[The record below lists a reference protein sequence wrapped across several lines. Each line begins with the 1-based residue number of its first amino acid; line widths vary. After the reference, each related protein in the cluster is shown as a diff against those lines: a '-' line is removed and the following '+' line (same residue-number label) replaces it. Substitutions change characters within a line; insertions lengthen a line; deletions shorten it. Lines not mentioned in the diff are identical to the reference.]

1 MATRYVNENNV
12 YAYRDADGHWC
23 LGKQSDIDAGTFI
36 LRSTVAVD
44 KPYAKNVQYVNADSI
59 KTNVEITPHYID
71 YTAVLTEHAEAAER
85 AEQAAEDDAL
95 TIAEALAYT
104 QSTNETL
111 TNIIG

>member
-23 LGKQSDIDAGTFI
+23 FGKQADIDAGTFI
-36 LRSTVAVD
+36 LRSTVAAD
-44 KPYAKNVQYVNADSI
+44 KPYAKNVQYVNTDNI
-59 KTNVEITPHYID
+59 KTNVEVTPHYTD
-71 YTAVLTEHAEAAER
+71 YTEVLTKHAEAAEQS
-85 AEQAAEDDAL
+85 EQAAEDDAL
-95 TIAEALAYT
+95 IIAEALAYT